1 MKVWV
6 RNSKLN
12 NQHSINTYNARLGFE
27 SCGFEVIEYESVSDI
42 KNSVSKKDIV
52 LDGHN
57 Y

>member
-1 MKVWV
+1 MKVWA

-27 SCGFEVIEYESVSDI
+27 FCGFEVIEYESVIDI
-42 KNSVSKKDIV
+42 KNLVSREDIV
-52 LDGHN
+52 LDGHS